1 MKKSFTTIYTILCFF
16 SYAQQKQFSINWNGY
31 QNLEAGYAKVVVPS
45 FESNHFSYSFDSGLV
60 YFAEWSENGPINES
74 SVTLSNV
81 IYNPISKSELKD
93 LNIASIASEAKA
105 KLINVNARGKR
116 SVYFEINPIIKD
128 GNSFKKIESF
138 TINYNLGA
146 EKRISNN
153 PSFSSISNS
162 VLASGE
168 WYRFYVDTTGVHRLS
183 KNFLGQLG
191 VNVNSVDPRSI
202 KIYGNGGDML
212 PYLNSEPSLID
223 PSENAIQF
231 IGEED
236 GRFDNEDYILLYAN
250 GPQGFNQEQNTN
262 INL

>member
-1 MKKSFTTIYTILCFF
+1 MCNFD
-16 SYAQQKQFSINWNGY
+16 
-31 QNLEAGYAKVVVPS
+31 
-45 FESNHFSYSFDSGLV
+45 YSHCT
-60 YFAEWSENGPINES
+60 N
-74 SVTLSNV
+74 
-81 IYNPISKSELKD
+81 
-93 LNIASIASEAKA
+93 
-105 KLINVNARGKR
+105 
-116 SVYFEINPIIKD
+116 
-128 GNSFKKIESF
+128 NS
-138 TINYNLGA
+138 
-146 EKRISNN
+146 
-153 PSFSSISNS
+153 SFSSISNS

-262 INL
+262 INLYTDKTYYYVNISSGNGKRLSEISQTDQPADLTIDTFQDNDFYEVDEFNLVKLGRRWFGDKFDIETQRSYNFEIPNLDTSLPVDVTLLFGSVSELPSSMGVTLNGDASTVNLPPINPDGFTYGAGAFFSERLMLPEKHLI